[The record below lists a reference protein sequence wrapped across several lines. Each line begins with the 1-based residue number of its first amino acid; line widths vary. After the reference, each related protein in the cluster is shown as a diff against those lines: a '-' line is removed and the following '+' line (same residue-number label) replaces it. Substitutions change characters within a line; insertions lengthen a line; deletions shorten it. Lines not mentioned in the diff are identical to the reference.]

1 MSDLG
6 FGIVIGVSLTI
17 YFSVLIILYIEK
29 LRNKQREKEIAANYV
44 KNHQNE
50 ERKKK
55 LQSRVFNMMYP
66 IPAYKT
72 LELG

>member
-50 ERKKK
+50 ERKKSYK
-55 LQSRVFNMMYP
+55 VLLTNM
-66 IPAYKT
+66 
-72 LELG
+72 